1 MNLKNLLSELKRRN
15 VFKAA
20 LAYIGTCWVVVQVL
34 SIILPTFQAPEYI
47 LKTTIIFL
55 VIGFPFWIIFSWVYE
70 ITSDGIKKTLSVS
83 TEESISVQTNN
94 RLNKIIIGTLSIA
107 IVLLVV
113 NMLNYDLKAI
123 NEPSEKIET
132 TKEVVDNVK
141 SIAVLAFTDMSP
153 NKDQEYFSDGI
164 SEEILNLL
172 SNIPD
177 FKVISRTSS
186 FSFKGKELTVT
197 EIGKKLHVNHILEG
211 SIRKSDN
218 TFRIA
223 VQLIDVSNGNRI
235 WSDTYNQ
242 EIKDIFAIQ
251 DEIASKVIMQLM
263 GTLLEKPI
271 VSETVNTEAYNLYL
285 QAIQLRNQNTRE
297 SIINAE
303 KLTRQSIKIDSTY
316 SKSWQL
322 LGSIINIVYDRY
334 AIRSNINWIKEGKE
348 AANKAI
354 SLDSNYTEA
363 YETLAV
369 FNRAEWD
376 FKSARTNIK
385 KALKLSA
392 NKSVY
397 GAASLA
403 IDNGNIQDAIELKES
418 SAKLNPI
425 NDIQYYSLALD
436 YSWIKKYDIAETYMQ
451 KYLLA
456 RPNSDIA
463 HSFMAA
469 IFLGMGK
476 NEKALVELEKCK
488 DPFWNLY
495 RKCMVMYAL
504 GNKKEANSLLQS
516 FLDEFGENS
525 QPNIAH
531 VYAFR
536 GEIDN
541 AFKWLEISYD
551 IRDQSLL
558 EILNYPEFENLWGDP
573 RWNTF
578 INKLGLP
585 EDHGFHLD

>member
-20 LAYIGTCWVVVQVL
+20 LAYIVASWVVIQVL

-70 ITSDGIKKTLSVS
+70 VTSDGIKKTLSVS
-83 TEESISVQTNN
+83 AEESISVQTNN

-197 EIGKKLHVNHILEG
+197 EIGKKLHVNHVLEG

-251 DEIASKVIMQLM
+251 DEIASKVIMQLK
-263 GTLLEKPI
+263 GTLLEHPI
-271 VSETVNTEAYNLYL
+271 ISETVNTEAYNLYL
-285 QAIQLRNQNTRE
+285 QSIQLKYQNTRN
-297 SIINAE
+297 SILNAE
-303 KLTRQSIKIDSTY
+303 KLIRQSIKIDSTF
-316 SKSWQL
+316 SKSWRQL
-322 LGSIINIVYDRY
+322 SSILHIVHYRY
-334 AIRSNINWIKEGKE
+334 GIISNPNWLNEGKK
-348 AANKAI
+348 AAEKAI
-354 SLDSNYTEA
+354 ELDSEYAEA
-363 YETLAV
+363 YTSLATY
-369 FNRAEWD
+369 NKAEWD
-376 FKSARTNIK
+376 FKAANDNLK
-385 KALKLSA
+385 KALRLSPNGVFISAAALSA
-392 NKSVY
+392 DLGHLNE
-397 GAASLA
+397 A
-403 IDNGNIQDAIELKES
+403 IKLLEKDIELD
-418 SAKLNPI
+418 PI
-425 NDIQYYSLALD
+425 NNFRYYNLALK
-436 YSWIKKYDIAETYMQ
+436 YYCIKNYDKAESYMR
-451 KYLLA
+451 KYLIG
-456 RPNSDIA
+456 RSNSDIA
-463 HSFMAA
+463 HSFMSA
-469 IFLGMGK
+469 IFLGMGE
-476 NEKALVELEKCK
+476 NEKALIQLEKCK

-495 RKCMVMYAL
+495 RKCMVVYAL
-504 GNKKEANSLLQS
+504 GDIKEADFLLQS
-516 FLDEFGENS
+516 FLDDFGENS

-551 IRDQSLL
+551 NRDQSLF